1 MWIAALIWA
10 TWKSRNKV
18 VFDKMLLRDP
28 GSVVGL
34 MTYWMTNWAFLQKTS
49 AREAQ
54 VAAASLLT
62 KMSLE
67 AFSVTQGW
75 APAGKRIC

>member
-1 MWIAALIWA
+1 
-10 TWKSRNKV
+10 
-18 VFDKMLLRDP
+18 VFDKVLLRDP

-34 MTYWMTNWAFLQKTS
+34 ITYWMINWAFLQKTS
-49 AREAQ
+49 VREAQ

-75 APAGKRIC
+75 APARKRIY